1 MPAAEEQQKLVALFL
16 STWSETTQDPVGDDV
31 SVRRFKIMASATPAL
46 PPDLKPP
53 PARAPPR
60 LPPIRVA
67 PLAVH
72 HGQAA
77 LRPEAPGHS
86 VGTALSAAQKG
97 EEAQRLGISQEHL
110 PNGGQ
115 STKTYNSKT
124 TNYTS
129 FARAGRCVQ
138 SAPLAPTEWT
148 ERARAT

>member
-1 MPAAEEQQKLVALFL
+1 
-16 STWSETTQDPVGDDV
+16 
-31 SVRRFKIMASATPAL
+31 MASAL

-148 ERARAT
+148 ERARATQ